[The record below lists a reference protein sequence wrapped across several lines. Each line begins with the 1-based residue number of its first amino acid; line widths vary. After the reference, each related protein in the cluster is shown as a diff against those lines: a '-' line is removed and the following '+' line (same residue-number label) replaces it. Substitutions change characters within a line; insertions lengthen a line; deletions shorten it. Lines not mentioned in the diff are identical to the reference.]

1 MKRDLSEFKVKN
13 SRSFKLQ
20 HVCWWL
26 VQNLI
31 FKTFW
36 FPSKARVITLRLF
49 GAKIGQQVLIRR
61 GVRVHFPE
69 KLTIGD
75 NSWIGEDVWFI
86 NHEGIDIGSNVCVSQ
101 SVVICS
107 SSHDFR
113 TSSLDYKHS
122 DIQISDGAWICLR
135 ATILAGGKVG
145 VNSIVSAGE
154 VFAGDLKDEHI
165 FMNGIEKPIGYLD

>member
-1 MKRDLSEFKVKN
+1 MKRDLSEFKDKN
-13 SRSFKLQ
+13 SRSFKLR
-20 HVCWWL
+20 HICWWFL
-26 VQNLI
+26 QNLV

-36 FPSKARVITLRLF
+36 FPSKARVTALRIF
-49 GAKIGQQVLIRR
+49 GAEIGQHVLIRR

-86 NHEGIDIGSNVCVSQ
+86 NHEVIDVGSNVCVSQ

-113 TSSLDYKHS
+113 TSSLDYKHRR
-122 DIQISDGAWICLR
+122 IEIRDGAWICLK
-135 ATILAGGKVG
+135 ATILAGARVG
-145 VNSIVSAGE
+145 VNSVVSAGE
-154 VFAGDLKDEHI
+154 VLSGDLKDEHI
-165 FMNGIEKPIGYLD
+165 FVNGLDKPIRKSD

>member
-1 MKRDLSEFKVKN
+1 MKRDLSEFKAKN

-20 HVCWWL
+20 HVCWWF

-69 KLTIGD
+69 MLTIGD

-86 NHEGIDIGSNVCVSQ
+86 NHEVIDIGSNVCVSQ
-101 SVVICS
+101 SAVICS
-107 SSHDFR
+107 SGHNFR

-122 DIQISDGAWICLR
+122 DIQICDGAWICLR

-145 VNSIVSAGE
+145 VNSVVSAGE

-165 FMNGIEKPIGYLD
+165 FVNGIEKPIGHLD

>member
-36 FPSKARVITLRLF
+36 FPSKARVATLRLF

-122 DIQISDGAWICLR
+122 DIQICDGAWICLR
-135 ATILAGGKVG
+135 ATILAGGKIG
-145 VNSIVSAGE
+145 VNSVVSAGE

-165 FMNGIEKPIGYLD
+165 FVNGIEKPIGYLD